1 MIAIP
6 GAFYLSCVYRWGRG
20 RVSFGIKAGDYPSW
34 QPSNGSAVA
43 QGETDCCNVRATA
56 AILGRDRSGRRSS
69 AVAKHRPNKEQAAA
83 AAGTPRRGGR
93 ELRYSSNLAGLVA
106 AGILLSRLAG
116 LVRESIFAHFLG
128 NSAAADA
135 FKAGFRIPNILQN
148 LFGEGVLSASFIPV
162 YSRLLGEG
170 DEQAADLL
178 AWAVGAAMALA
189 VAIFVLLGVSA
200 APWMIDAIAPGFHGE
215 KRQLTIR
222 LVEIL
227 FPGAGLLV
235 MSAWCLGVLN
245 SHHRFFASYAAPVG
259 WNLAIIGALAWCGP
273 RTTQDRLAIDA
284 AWASVAGAGLQIMLQ
299 LPQMLPLMGRMRL
312 DFRRVREPL
321 RQVLRNF
328 GPVVMGRGVAQISGY
343 VDNLLASLLPT
354 GAVAAISYA
363 QILYIL
369 PVSLFGM
376 SVAAAELPSMA
387 RLTAAGDDGVGEVL
401 RRRLDGG
408 LRQIAFMIV
417 PSCVAF
423 ILIGD
428 RIVALLFQSGEFTRR
443 DSLYVWATV
452 AGMSIG
458 MLAGARARLY
468 ISAFYALADTKTP
481 FRYGLARVT
490 LTFILGYL
498 CAFPLPRAIGLAPR
512 WGIVGLTASAGVAS
526 WVEYAMLRR
535 ELNRRIGWT
544 GIAPRYLFRLWAMAA
559 GAGGAA
565 FGAWSVVG
573 SRGRLSAF
581 AVIFIFGA
589 VYLGLAA
596 IARDPEFDRLL
607 NYARGRPL
615 PAARE

>member
-1 MIAIP
+1 M
-6 GAFYLSCVYRWGRG
+6 
-20 RVSFGIKAGDYPSW
+20 
-34 QPSNGSAVA
+34 
-43 QGETDCCNVRATA
+43 
-56 AILGRDRSGRRSS
+56 
-69 AVAKHRPNKEQAAA
+69 
-83 AAGTPRRGGR
+83 
-93 ELRYSSNLAGLVA
+93 RYSSNLAGLVA
-106 AGILLSRLAG
+106 AGILLSRIAG

-162 YSRLLGEG
+162 YSKLLGEG
-170 DEQAADLL
+170 DEQTADLL
-178 AWAVGAAMALA
+178 AWAVGAALALA
-189 VAIFVLLGVSA
+189 VAIFVLLGVYA

-215 KRQLTIR
+215 TRRLTIR
-222 LVEIL
+222 LVQIL

-259 WNLAIIGALAWCGP
+259 WNLVIIAALAWYGP
-273 RTTQDRLAIDA
+273 RSTQERLAIDA
-284 AWASVAGAGLQIMLQ
+284 AWASVGGAGLQILLQ
-299 LPQMLPLMGRMRL
+299 LPQMLPLMGRFRVS
-312 DFRRVREPL
+312 FRRVRRPL
-321 RQVLRNF
+321 GEVMRNF
-328 GPVVMGRGVAQISGY
+328 GPVVMGRGVAQVSGY

-354 GAVAAISYA
+354 GAVAALNYA

-376 SVAAAELPSMA
+376 SVAAAELPSMS
-387 RLTAAGDDGVGEVL
+387 RLTAAGSDGVAEVL

-458 MLAGARARLY
+458 MLSGARARLY
-468 ISAFYALADTKTP
+468 ISAFYALLDAKTP
-481 FRYGLARVT
+481 FRYGVVRVS
-490 LTFILGYL
+490 LTFVFGYL
-498 CAFPLPRAIGLAPR
+498 CAIPLPHLIGVPQR
-512 WGIVGLTASAGVAS
+512 WGVVGLTASAGLAS

-535 ELNRRIGWT
+535 RLNQLIGWT
-544 GIAPRYLFRLWAMAA
+544 GIQPRYLMRLWAMAI

-565 FGAWSVVG
+565 LGAWYLIG
-573 SRGRLSAF
+573 SRGRLLALVVI
-581 AVIFIFGA
+581 AVFGV

-596 IARDPEFDRLL
+596 LVRDPELDRLK
-607 NYARGRPL
+607 NYARGRL
-615 PAARE
+615 VAGRRD